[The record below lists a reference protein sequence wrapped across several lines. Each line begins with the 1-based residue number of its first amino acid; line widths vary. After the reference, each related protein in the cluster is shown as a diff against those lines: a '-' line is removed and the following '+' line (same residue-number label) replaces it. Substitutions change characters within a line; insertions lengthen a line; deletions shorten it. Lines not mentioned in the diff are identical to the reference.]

1 MRSPFTGKAEGEV
14 ATDLRRQLN
23 DMADLLFEAKRAL
36 AEARRRMDRMTL
48 ARDPAKVDEL
58 ALAHAVEIE
67 NVFARGWDGG
77 ATQRRAA
84 LQVAARVLIE
94 TALVGGKPTE

>member
-1 MRSPFTGKAEGEV
+1 M
-14 ATDLRRQLN
+14 
-23 DMADLLFEAKRAL
+23 
-36 AEARRRMDRMTL
+36 
-48 ARDPAKVDEL
+48 DEL